1 MSNVN
6 QVNSAH
12 FIGIGG
18 CGMSSVALI
27 ALDQGMKITGSDLSE
42 SGYTRRVRD
51 AGATVFIGHDASQ
64 LKVDGEYPDVVVV
77 TSAIPADNPEYR
89 EAKRLGI
96 PIWHRAQMLA
106 RLGHGLKTVAICGT
120 HGKTTSS
127 SMMATILDELG
138 YDPTFVIGGTLN
150 AYETN
155 ARPGK
160 GEYYVVEADESDK
173 SFMYLSPW
181 CVLLTNAEPDHL
193 NHYEDLDEIYSQF
206 AKFIAMVPEGGHVA
220 VNGSDPRL
228 MECARAGH
236 GDIVTYGTDTM
247 SDFWVSD
254 FKPKNLGST
263 FLLHCPDGRV
273 LEGSIPNNP
282 GIHNVINA
290 SGVVACVS
298 KLGVDPADALAVI
311 ARFKGVHRRY
321 DIVGVEAGVTVVDDY
336 AHHPTAVAAT
346 LKAARTT
353 EYPRI
358 HALFQPHR
366 FSRYKLVTEVMR
378 PTFAHAFD
386 LADEVT
392 FMDVDPSSDPII
404 PGVDGQ
410 SFLDV
415 VLENPNHPPA
425 TYIADRSI
433 LPDYMA
439 SRSKPGDL
447 IVMMSCGDITLE
459 GPRILKALRE
469 HRDEILARGEADAAA
484 NNANQAETPET
495 PEKAGE

>member
-6 QVNSAH
+6 NVNSAH

-18 CGMSSVALI
+18 CGMSGVALI
-27 ALDQGMKITGSDLSE
+27 ALDQGMRITGSDLSA
-42 SGYTRRVRD
+42 SGYTRRLEA
-51 AGATVFIGHDASQ
+51 AGAIVYIGHDASH
-64 LKVDGEYPDVVVV
+64 LLTDGKYPDVVVV
-77 TSAIPADNPEYR
+77 TSAIPSDNPEYL

-96 PIWHRAQMLA
+96 PIWHRAQMMA
-106 RLGHGLKTVAICGT
+106 RLGQGLTTVAICGT

-127 SMMATILDELG
+127 SMVARVLDVLG
-138 YDPTFVIGGTLN
+138 YDPTFLIGGTLN
-150 AYETN
+150 DYETN

-160 GEYYVVEADESDK
+160 GGYFVVEADESDK
-173 SFMYLSPW
+173 SFMYLSPTE
-181 CVLLTNAEPDHL
+181 VLLTNAEPDHL
-193 NHYEDLDEIYSQF
+193 NHYENLEEIYGQF
-206 AKFIAMVPEGGHVA
+206 AKFIAMVPAGGHVA

-228 MECARAGH
+228 MECARAGK
-236 GDIVTYGTDTM
+236 GAIITYGTDTM
-247 SDFWVSD
+247 SDFWISD

-273 LEGSIPNNP
+273 LEGAIKSNP
-282 GIHNVINA
+282 GVHNAINA
-290 SGVVACVS
+290 CGVVALVS
-298 KLGVDPADALAVI
+298 ALGVDPADALRVI
-311 ARFKGVHRRY
+311 ADFNGVHRRF

-353 EYPRI
+353 DYPRI

-366 FSRYKLVTEVMR
+366 FSRYKLVAEVMR
-378 PTFAHAFD
+378 STFAHAFD

-404 PGVDGQ
+404 PGIDGQ

-415 VLENPNHPPA
+415 VLENPNHPPGI
-425 TYIADRSI
+425 YIADRST
-433 LPDYMA
+433 LPEYMA

-447 IVMMSCGDITLE
+447 IIMMSCGDITLE
-459 GPRILKALRE
+459 GPRILRALAA
-469 HRDEILARGEADAAA
+469 HRDEILARGE
-484 NNANQAETPET
+484 NPE
-495 PEKAGE
+495 A

>member
-1 MSNVN
+1 MPEVN
-6 QVNSAH
+6 NVNSAH

-27 ALDQGMKITGSDLSE
+27 AHDQGMTISGSDLQE
-42 SGYTRRVRD
+42 SSYTRRLVD
-51 AGATVFIGHDASQ
+51 AGATVFIGHDASH
-64 LKVDGEYPDVVVV
+64 LRIDGKLPDVVIV
-77 TSAIPADNPEYR
+77 TTAIPADNPEYL
-89 EAKRLGI
+89 EAKRLGL

-106 RLGHGLKTVAICGT
+106 RLGVGKETVAICGT

-127 SMMATILDELG
+127 SMVATILDDLG

-160 GEYYVVEADESDK
+160 GAYYVVEADESDK
-173 SFMYLSPW
+173 SFMYLSPKH
-181 CVLLTNAEPDHL
+181 VLLTNAEPDHL
-193 NHYEDLDEIYSQF
+193 NHYEDLNEIYGQF
-206 AKFIAMVPEGGHVA
+206 AKFIAMVPEDGHVA

-228 MECARAGH
+228 MEVARAGK
-236 GDIVTYGTDTM
+236 GAIVTYGTDTR
-247 SDFWVSD
+247 SDFWISD
-254 FKPKNLGST
+254 FRPKNLGST

-273 LEGSIPNNP
+273 LEGTIPSNP
-282 GIHNVINA
+282 GIHNAINA
-290 SGVVACVS
+290 SGVVALVS
-298 KLGVDPADALAVI
+298 TLGVDPADALKSI
-311 ARFKGVHRRY
+311 AGFKGVHRRF

-353 EYPRI
+353 DYPRI

-378 PTFAHAFD
+378 SEFAHAFD

-392 FMDVDPSSDPII
+392 FMDVDPASDPII

-415 VLENPNHPPA
+415 VLENPNHPPC
-425 TYIADRSI
+425 TYIADRST

-459 GPRILKALRE
+459 GPRILKALKAHE
-469 HRDEILARGEADAAA
+469 AEILAKGE
-484 NNANQAETPET
+484 QHP
-495 PEKAGE
+495 